1 MISFSGKWFP
11 SLRFS
16 YKQPLTWLNFIPTNL
31 YYVHKTFNAR
41 KDFIDAYDF
50 LVEKV
55 INKALLQI
63 DKRFY
68 GVKEK

>member
-11 SLRFS
+11 SSHFS
-16 YKQPLTWLNFIPTNL
+16 YKQRLTWFNFIPTNL
-31 YYVHKTFNAR
+31 YYVHRAFNAR
-41 KDFIDAYDF
+41 KDFIDAYVF

-55 INKALLQI
+55 IDKALLQI